1 MTSTIKL
8 KLAEIRSEQSRQ
20 SLYFGVRLISG
31 LVTNE
36 KELADDSK
44 RMFLIAEDGGIP
56 INYLV
61 SFSNVDSQRTEIGLF
76 CILAVETVLTL
87 TT

>member
-8 KLAEIRSEQSRQ
+8 KLAEIKSEQSRQ
-20 SLYFGVRLISG
+20 SLYFGVPLISG
-31 LVTNE
+31 LVTNDE
-36 KELADDSK
+36 ELADFDDSK

-61 SFSNVDSQRTEIGLF
+61 SF
-76 CILAVETVLTL
+76 
-87 TT
+87 